1 MKSRYVLA
9 EKIDAHCINIL
20 ELLFIASYQNREEKL
35 PTIRI
40 ALRKTD
46 VLKFLVRIVWELRAL
61 DSKRYA
67 TLSEKIDEL
76 GRMVGGWKKGFESKT
91 PVPKGSGRKS

>member
-9 EKIDAHCINIL
+9 DKIDTHCIQIL

-35 PTIRI
+35 PTIRM
-40 ALRKTD
+40 ALRRTD

-61 DSKRYA
+61 DNKRYA
-67 TLSEKIDEL
+67 ELSEKIHEL
-76 GRMVGGWKKGFESKT
+76 GRMIGGWKKGLESKT
-91 PVPKGSGRKS
+91 PR